1 VARSPALVRVTVP
14 VEGGGRATVLT
25 NAHLLPAGATPTCV
39 VMVGGDEGEM
49 ALSPVWGGG
58 EAVVGARALQML
70 VAHVVDEGRALGE
83 VVDAVVRLG
92 GGEGGGGELVVQQQA
107 LSALHAEPTW
117 EPVGRPIIF
126 RLEVSDRAAWLCSR
140 SHHRIRCM
148 CLCARAGGRSR
159 GV

>member
-1 VARSPALVRVTVP
+1 VRLTVP

-39 VMVGGDEGEM
+39 VMVGGEEGGT
-49 ALSPVWGGG
+49 ALSPVWRGG

-70 VAHVVDEGRALGE
+70 VAHVGDGKALGE
-83 VVDAVVRLG
+83 GVDAVVRLDGEG
-92 GGEGGGGELVVQQQA
+92 GGGGGELVVQQQA

-126 RLEVSDRAAWLCSR
+126 RLEVSGRVAGMR
-140 SHHRIRCM
+140 SCLLHRIRCV
-148 CLCARAGGRSR
+148 CAHVRRWTGAQSSR
-159 GV
+159 QR